1 MRNVVAIIT
10 LISSTLSFGSARND
24 DVDMRVMIMDQNLRE
39 DQFPKYVKFDST
51 KPKLGF
57 NRERRDSQFEKL
69 KLSSYVDQLKMDE
82 LDRDLLYLALKNYQ
96 FERLVKKYSQIPSE
110 VLRYAKNN
118 FIF

>member
-1 MRNVVAIIT
+1 MKGIIAVLT
-10 LISSTLSFGSARND
+10 LALSTLSFGGEKTS

-39 DQFPKYVKFDST
+39 DQFPSYVKFDST

-57 NRERRDSQFEKL
+57 SRERRDSQFEKI
-69 KLSSYVDQLKMDE
+69 KLSLYVDQLEMDE

-96 FERLVKKYSQIPSE
+96 FERLVNKYPRIPAE
-110 VLRYAKNN
+110 VLQFAKNN